1 MGCGMRIWGGRCG
14 GLERGGWSGFGELR
28 SFLCGYLGREREIRG
43 VVGKKWV
50 RIMLICGCV

>member
-1 MGCGMRIWGGRCG
+1 MRIWGGRCG

-43 VVGKKWV
+43 VVGKNWV